1 VTAEPAIGI
10 LLDRLAITETL
21 YRYGSSV
28 DRRDFEGLRA
38 ILADDLRAQY
48 GNRDAVVGA
57 DAVVAW
63 IDESTKTALWQH
75 HMLSVYRVDL
85 DGDHAKA
92 LVYHTSH
99 RVLESD
105 PATAQVLVGRYHNEL
120 RRDGDGWKISNLLL
134 EVLWGER
141 RTDSTGY
148 LEAVGGRSPTVA

>member
-1 VTAEPAIGI
+1 
-10 LLDRLAITETL
+10 
-21 YRYGSSV
+21 
-28 DRRDFEGLRA
+28 
-38 ILADDLRAQY
+38 
-48 GNRDAVVGA
+48 
-57 DAVVAW
+57 
-63 IDESTKTALWQH
+63 
-75 HMLSVYRVDL
+75 MLSVYRVDL